1 MTLNQPIPITI
12 ITGFL
17 GTGKTTL
24 LNHILQSQ
32 VIERFAVLLNDF
44 GSVNIDAGLIK
55 NVPGRIVSLTN
66 GCVCCSTR
74 KELRTAIL
82 GMVNLDEPPEQIL
95 IETSGIANPLA
106 VKQALDK
113 PELHGNIRVDSIIT
127 VVNAEQV
134 MSLTGEI
141 AQLIK
146 AQILAAEILLLSKTD
161 LIPKNQLAA
170 VHDWMVGLNP
180 SASVLDVIRG
190 CVPLD
195 TLLSIK
201 AQDRQQDA
209 PTVELVSSP
218 QMYEVGVNA
227 DQEEVLEHHE
237 LVFDVWTYT
246 STVPLRVTSIQAL
259 MNQLPEDIYRV
270 KGFLHLAERPKIKTV
285 LQKVG
290 HRMTLSGGETW
301 IGPPQTWLVFIG
313 IKGSLNETI
322 LKAEMDACQVA
333 W

>member
-32 VIERFAVLLNDF
+32 VIERFAVLMNDF
-44 GSVNIDAGLIK
+44 GSVKIDAGLIE

-66 GCVCCSTR
+66 GCVCCSIR

-270 KGFLHLAERPKIKTV
+270 KGFLHLAECPKIKTV
-285 LQKVG
+285 LQKIG

-301 IGPPQTWLVFIG
+301 NGPPQTWLVFIG
-313 IKGSLNETI
+313 IKGSLNETV
-322 LKAEMDACQVA
+322 LKEEMDACQVA